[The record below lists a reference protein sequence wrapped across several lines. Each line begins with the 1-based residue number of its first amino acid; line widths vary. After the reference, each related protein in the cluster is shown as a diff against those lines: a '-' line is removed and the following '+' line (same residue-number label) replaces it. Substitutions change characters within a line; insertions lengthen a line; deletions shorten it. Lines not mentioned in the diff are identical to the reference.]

1 MKKILIVLLL
11 LVLMTPMYASAKE
24 KEKINVYIFY
34 GDGCPH
40 CHNAFNFF
48 DSIEK
53 EYGKYF
59 NIVKYETWYS
69 HQNSK
74 LLASAAEEMKT
85 DSANLGVPY
94 IVIGDKTFLGYAES
108 YNEDIKKAIV
118 ESYNNDKYVD
128 RLASVVNSMKK
139 DNLVTF
145 LTAGIA
151 CLFLLVIV
159 VLNFVLRKK
168 FNTKE
173 LNN

>member
-11 LVLMTPMYASAKE
+11 LLLMTPMYASAKE

>member
-94 IVIGDKTFLGYAES
+94 IVIGDKTFLGYTES